1 MPNTLV
7 ENQTANVGSISE
19 PDCEGALTVAHKS
32 RFTGAYLRLICVLL
46 LVASCMAANAAD
58 MKAGVERV
66 DITPPL
72 GVHMWGYFDRLKG
85 AEGILDPLYARVLVL
100 EAGDQRL
107 AYVDL
112 DLGRTFG
119 PTSLN
124 QLREAVKK
132 DTGIDDVIVQA
143 THTHAGPVI
152 LDDYPSGP
160 PAWEAADLTKIEQA
174 IHDAAQH
181 AVPVKLGV
189 GYGETYIGYNRRL
202 INSDGTVTMLWS
214 NSTQMPTWPVDPTIA
229 VLRIDQMDGQPLA
242 ILVNYSTHPVTFG
255 PDNLR
260 FSADYPGVM
269 CKVVEQAFGG
279 KPLAF
284 FVQGAPGDINVFDA
298 TTPINQGAVARRDW
312 AGKTLG
318 DAAVNTAKGI
328 QTSADPNS
336 SIDFTE
342 DVLPFKLRW
351 DPEKFHQELLREI
364 NPSAFQTFAPSIQ
377 ETMQLPVTTAL
388 IDRNIAILGMPG
400 EPFVEFQMNMR
411 ARCPVQHCFFLGYTN
426 GYYGYFPTI
435 KAAVEGGYGAQSA
448 TTWVQVGAGE
458 QMENQ
463 GLIDIFR
470 MLGRLPD
477 APNTNWKSLPPS
489 P

>member
-1 MPNTLV
+1 MMSRPFPSLRNCLPYV
-7 ENQTANVGSISE
+7 APLLILLS
-19 PDCEGALTVAHKS
+19 GA
-32 RFTGAYLRLICVLL
+32 R
-46 LVASCMAANAAD
+46 ASATD
-58 MKAGVERV
+58 MKAGVAKV

-119 PTSLN
+119 PASLDR
-124 QLREAVKK
+124 LRAAAKK
-132 DTGIDDVIVQA
+132 DTGIYNIIVQA

-152 LDDYPSGP
+152 LDDYPSEP
-160 PAWEAADLTKIEQA
+160 PAWEAADLGKIERA
-174 IHDAAQH
+174 IHDAAEH
-181 AVPVKLGV
+181 VVPVKLGV
-189 GYGETYIGYNRRL
+189 GYGQTYIGYNRRL

-255 PDNLR
+255 PDSLR

-269 CKVVEQAFGG
+269 CKVVERAFDS

-298 TTPINQGAVARRDW
+298 TTPVKQNAIARRDW

-318 DAAVNTAKGI
+318 DAAASTAKGI
-328 QTSADPNS
+328 QTTADPDS

-342 DVLPFKLRW
+342 DSIPFKLRW
-351 DPEKFHQELLREI
+351 NPEKFHQELLREI
-364 NPSAFQTFAPSIQ
+364 NPIAFQTFAPSIQ
-377 ETMQLPVTTAL
+377 ATMHLPVTTAL
-388 IDRNIAILGMPG
+388 IDRKIAILGMPG
-400 EPFVEFQMNMR
+400 EPFLEFQMNMR

-463 GLIDIFR
+463 GLIDIYT
-470 MLGRLPD
+470 MLGRLQD

>member
-1 MPNTLV
+1 MAFLV
-7 ENQTANVGSISE
+7 VVLTF
-19 PDCEGALTVAHKS
+19 ALCI
-32 RFTGAYLRLICVLL
+32 R
-46 LVASCMAANAAD
+46 ANAAE
-58 MKAGVERV
+58 MKAGVARV

-72 GVHMWGYFDRLKG
+72 DTKMWGYFDRLKG
-85 AEGILDPLYARVLVL
+85 AEGILDPLYARILVL
-100 EAGDQRL
+100 ETGDQRL

-119 PTSLN
+119 PASLDR
-124 QLREAVKK
+124 LRAAVKK
-132 DTGIDDVIVQA
+132 DTGIDDMIVQA

-152 LDDYPSGP
+152 LDGYPSGP
-160 PAWEAADLTKIEQA
+160 PAWETADLGKIEQA
-174 IHDAAQH
+174 IHDAAQRV
-181 AVPVKLGV
+181 VPVKLGV

-229 VLRIDQMDGQPLA
+229 VLRIDQMDGRPLA

-269 CKVVEQAFGG
+269 CKVVEQEFGG

-298 TTPINQGAVARRDW
+298 TTPMKQNAIARRDW
-312 AGKTLG
+312 AGETLG
-318 DAAVNTAKGI
+318 KAAASAAKQI

-336 SIDFTE
+336 SIDFSE
-342 DVLPFKLRW
+342 DPLTFKLRW
-351 DPEKFHQELLREI
+351 DPKKFREELMREI
-364 NPSAFQTFAPSIQ
+364 NPIAFETFAPPIQ
-377 ETMQLPVTTAL
+377 KSMQLPVTTAL

-400 EPFVEFQMNMR
+400 EPFVGFQMNMR
-411 ARCPVQHCFFLGYTN
+411 ARCPVRDCFFLGYTN

-435 KAAVEGGYGAQSA
+435 KAATEGGYGAQSA

-463 GLIDIFR
+463 GLIEIYR

>member
-1 MPNTLV
+1 MTHKIPFIISRIPLCSAFFLV
-7 ENQTANVGSISE
+7 TS
-19 PDCEGALTVAHKS
+19 CLT
-32 RFTGAYLRLICVLL
+32 
-46 LVASCMAANAAD
+46 ANAAT
-58 MKAGVERV
+58 MNAGVARV

-72 GVHMWGYFDRLKG
+72 GIHMWGYFDRLKG

-100 EAGDQRL
+100 EAGDQKL

-119 PTSLN
+119 SASLD
-124 QLREAVKK
+124 QLRAAVKK
-132 DTGIDDVIVQA
+132 DTGISNVIVQA

-152 LDDYPSGP
+152 LDAYPSGP
-160 PAWEAADLTKIEQA
+160 PAWEMTALEKIEQA
-174 IHDAAQH
+174 IHDASQH

-189 GYGETYIGYNRRL
+189 GYGATYIGYNRRL

-214 NSTQMPTWPVDPTIA
+214 NSSQMPTWPFDPTIA
-229 VLRIDQMDGQPLA
+229 VLRIDRMDGQPLA

-269 CKVVEQAFGG
+269 CQVVEQAFGD

-298 TTPINQGAVARRDW
+298 TTPMKQDAIARRDW

-318 DAAVNTAKGI
+318 EAAARTARGI
-328 QTSADPNS
+328 QTSSDPNS
-336 SIDFTE
+336 SIDFME
-342 DVLPFKLRW
+342 DSISFKLRW
-351 DPEKFHQELLREI
+351 NPEKFHQELLREI
-364 NPSAFQTFAPSIQ
+364 NPIAFQTFAPSIQ

-388 IDRNIAILGMPG
+388 IDRKIAILGMPG

-435 KAAVEGGYGAQSA
+435 KAAVQGGYGAQSA

-463 GLIDIFR
+463 GLIDLYG

>member
-1 MPNTLV
+1 MPKSARVKRSKLARLFQ
-7 ENQTANVGSISE
+7 NQSQKE
-19 PDCEGALTVAHKS
+19 QLTVTPKWSWIGA
-32 RFTGAYLRLICVLL
+32 RFPVLSTL
-46 LVASCMAANAAD
+46 LVLTLSPFGNAAE
-58 MKAGVERV
+58 MKAGVAKV

-72 GVHMWGYFDRLKG
+72 GVHMWGYFDRLTG

-100 EAGDQRL
+100 ETAGQQL

-119 PTSLN
+119 PASLDR
-124 QLREAVKK
+124 LRAAAKK
-132 DTGIDDVIVQA
+132 DSGIDNVIVQA

-160 PAWEAADLTKIEQA
+160 PAWETADLGKIEQA

-189 GYGETYIGYNRRL
+189 GYGQTYIGYNRRL

-229 VLRIDQMDGQPLA
+229 VLRVDQMDGQPLA

-255 PDNLR
+255 PDNLQ
-260 FSADYPGVM
+260 FSADFPGVM

-298 TTPINQGAVARRDW
+298 TTPIKQNAIARRDW
-312 AGKTLG
+312 AGETLG
-318 DAAVNTAKGI
+318 KAAASTAKET
-328 QTSADPNS
+328 QTSSDPDS
-336 SIDFTE
+336 SINFAE
-342 DVLPFKLRW
+342 DMLPFKLRW
-351 DPEKFHQELLREI
+351 DPDKFRQELLREI
-364 NPSAFQTFAPSIQ
+364 NPIAFQTFAPPIQ
-377 ETMQLPVTTAL
+377 ETMHLPVTTAL

-400 EPFVEFQMNMR
+400 EPFLEFQMNMR

-458 QMENQ
+458 QMENH
-463 GLIDIFR
+463 GLIEIYR
-470 MLGRLPD
+470 MLGKLSD
-477 APNTNWKSLPPS
+477 APNTNWKSLPPR
-489 P
+489 